1 MKLVKPSFEIWNQES
16 GIEGVYKQIERA
28 GRVCYKSEDKIAE
41 GTAKAFV
48 DRMIRNGHCY
58 TGETEVFTNKGW
70 IKWKNYKGEQVAVI
84 NTDLTFKGYE
94 IPSQIISK
102 SYTGN
107 FYKYPELGIEVTD
120 GHRMYGMFA
129 DKSED
134 RYSTLSPVFF
144 ECSSPYKDANGR
156 EKTKGERFFRTA
168 NCPVKPTNSDAHLE
182 LIGFWIGDGCHNSAN
197 NSLQFHL
204 KKKRKIEYLKDICN
218 RAGDKYQFREGKGN
232 YYYVDKRGIGEEFN
246 TELYRDGNKYLFP
259 SFDPVSIHSIIIG
272 LLNSDGSYEKTGIS
286 YSSTSRQ
293 VIEWILE
300 FAPIAGYS
308 VTEGNTKISN
318 LTTKKDVYKVF
329 FLRRNYSLN
338 NDSRRE
344 HTKVEIINKT
354 DNVYCVT
361 VSTGLLLVRGIHG
374 KTTICGNCAMLEHG
388 TVYLLVDISSYCNF
402 SWEKSVGFYMDNPY
416 SRVVEIEIDKWA
428 VTTNYRVLVE
438 NDKLDDLQYLCE
450 PTEYHERRVTVH
462 FNLQIAISREFNR
475 HRVNSIA
482 EQSTRYCNYGK
493 DKFGGVGIN
502 LPSWV
507 DSEIQRLE
515 DITENV
521 LPTFEQ
527 LKEEYFSVSDQGIT
541 KDDWGDIEWWLWSN
555 LVAEESY
562 LKLIEKGRKPQEAR
576 VVLPLDTNT
585 ELVHTAFIS
594 DWEHFFDLRDDK
606 QHAHPDAYFMAHG
619 LHSVMMPDLYDAA
632 NPD

>member
-1 MKLVKPSFEIWNQES
+1 MKLIKSKVEIIQENDHYKM
-16 GIEGVYKQIERA
+16 IEIA
-28 GRVCYKSEDKIAE
+28 GRTCYKSEENTTEDS
-41 GTAKAFV
+41 AKEFV
-48 DRMIRNGHCY
+48 NRMIKSGHCY
-58 TGETEVFTNKGW
+58 TGETEVFTNEGW
-70 IKWKNYKGEQVAVI
+70 IKWENYKGEQVAVI

-259 SFDPVSIHSIIIG
+259 SFDPISIHSIIIG

-318 LTTKKDVYKVF
+318 ATTKKDVYKVL
-329 FLRRNYSLN
+329 FLKRTHSLN

-344 HTKVEIINKT
+344 HTKVEIANKT

-361 VSTGLLLVRGIHG
+361 VSTGLLLVRGIYG

-388 TVYLLVDISSYCNF
+388 TVYLQF
-402 SWEKSVGFYMDNPY
+402 SKYKGDPHKYESDKYSVMRITG
-416 SRVVEIEIDKWA
+416 DKQYY
-428 VTTNYRVLVE
+428 VTTNLRVLVE
-438 NDKLDDLQYLCE
+438 NDWLDDLEYQCE
-450 PTEYHERRVTVH
+450 PTEHHEKR
-462 FNLQIAISREFNR
+462 ISVRFTCDRGVSHEFVR
-475 HRVNSIA
+475 HRVFSFA
-482 EQSTRYCNYGK
+482 QESTRYCNYGK
-493 DKFGGVGIN
+493 DKFGNELTYII
-502 LPSWV
+502 PSWY
-507 DSEIQRLE
+507 DDIKLQNHINNSNSSDEEEIEEQNFNQILCSCERQYFKLL
-515 DITENV
+515 NQGLKPQQARQV
-521 LPTFEQ
+521 LPNA
-527 LKEEYFSVSDQGIT
+527 LK
-541 KDDWGDIEWWLWSN
+541 
-555 LVAEESY
+555 
-562 LKLIEKGRKPQEAR
+562 
-576 VVLPLDTNT
+576 T
-585 ELVHTAFIS
+585 ELIMTGFVS
-594 DWEHFFDLRDDK
+594 DWEGFFKLRCSK
-606 QHAHPDAYFMAHG
+606 AAHPDAKKLADELQELMK
-619 LHSVMMPDLYDAA
+619 
-632 NPD
+632 